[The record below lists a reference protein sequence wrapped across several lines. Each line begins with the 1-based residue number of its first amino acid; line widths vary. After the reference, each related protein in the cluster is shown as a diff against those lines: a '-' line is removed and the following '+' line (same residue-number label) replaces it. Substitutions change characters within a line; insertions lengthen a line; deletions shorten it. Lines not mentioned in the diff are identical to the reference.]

1 MSSTL
6 FILRA
11 WQSSR
16 TTSLQVL
23 FGLAL
28 GIGPSTSYS
37 IHFFTQSS
45 SFFRSWLARNNA
57 ACSAAIP
64 MLCHLYLVS
73 PSTLY
78 LGVCLL
84 VCIEGTKTCHL
95 GHGTFSQSYCVSF
108 CDCLQLTSSPR
119 ASSRAAPY
127 DRASGLRQVRR
138 MRIAVRHV
146 APLLRQHRQSIQE
159 YDLILLIVVFSSGRL
174 LCPFDGLFSRTTWV
188 SRYQKGKTSLDLNDA
203 RDDRVL
209 GWIGGGISWTM
220 YK

>member
-16 TTSLQVL
+16 TTCLQVL

-73 PSTLY
+73 LSTLY

-84 VCIEGTKTCHL
+84 VCIEGTKTLVIWDTEPLVSHIVWASVTVYSWRHL
-95 GHGTFSQSYCVSF
+95 HGRRAERHRTIVPVDWDRCAACALLSATWHHCCASIDSPFRSTISSF
-108 CDCLQLTSSPR
+108 WLWSFRLVDYYALFR
-119 ASSRAAPY
+119 
-127 DRASGLRQVRR
+127 
-138 MRIAVRHV
+138 
-146 APLLRQHRQSIQE
+146 PLFQDNL
-159 YDLILLIVVFSSGRL
+159 
-174 LCPFDGLFSRTTWV
+174 
-188 SRYQKGKTSLDLNDA
+188 GKPVPE
-203 RDDRVL
+203 R
-209 GWIGGGISWTM
+209 
-220 YK
+220 